1 VKRLVAVLVV
11 VLVILVGWGWARHDR
26 KANEHALAVVASE
39 LAGRPVGVQC
49 QGFWSELIDIKD
61 RAGDVPFPR
70 GRAPDHMYLTRKICQ
85 ALTRFRMA
93 SSHPELE
100 CLVATDWSRWNL
112 QTDFDSPCSRRARP
126 AVEAINTLTHESMHL
141 RGFTVEAETQ
151 CYALQF
157 DAWTAV
163 RLGATPPEGAALAS
177 FAFALQPALSTDY
190 QSSGCESG
198 GSFDLHPETSAF
210 PAEAVPSLPPASLRG
225 PALG

>member
-1 VKRLVAVLVV
+1 MKRLVAVLVV
-11 VLVILVGWGWARHDR
+11 ILVILVGWGWARHGR

-85 ALTRFRMA
+85 ALTRFRTA

-100 CLVATDWSRWNL
+100 CLVATDWGRWNL
-112 QTDFDSPCSRRARP
+112 QADFDSPCSQRARP
-126 AVEAINTLTHESMHL
+126 A
-141 RGFTVEAETQ
+141 VEAETQ

-163 RLGATPPEGAALAS
+163 RLGATPPEGAAVAS

-190 QSSGCESG
+190 QSSECESG

-225 PALG
+225 SALG